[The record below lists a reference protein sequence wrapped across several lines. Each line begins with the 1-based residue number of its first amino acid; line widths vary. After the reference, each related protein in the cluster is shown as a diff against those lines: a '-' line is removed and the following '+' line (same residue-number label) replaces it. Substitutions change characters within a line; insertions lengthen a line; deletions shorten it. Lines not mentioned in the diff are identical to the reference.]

1 VANHKTI
8 LQMRSVFNPMTLLTV
23 ALSVAIL
30 FSGITAIS
38 VSAAAP
44 AEGIVVEGVSVPSVA
59 LGDTRAMVEAT
70 YGPPYYCS
78 GSELSLCQFYVEGG
92 GTVLILYH
100 GPDGGYA
107 TGSPDDFVYYI
118 RWYQAVSGWVTTAG
132 INTTLAFNDMNAV
145 LAAYPNATISYPSLL
160 DMSIDDPALGIHI
173 DYHTSYPDGTQ
184 SVWMA
189 ISFPDPNA
197 PPPEAY
203 SVRVTAIDLFADK
216 HNVYARV
223 HLQDNR
229 YRYTSGASVAATWTL
244 PDGSQVSVNGTTNSM
259 GYAYFEFDKARRG
272 TYTFTV
278 DNVVFEDFR
287 FDTDNSIL
295 SASIDFN
302 VGKNN

>member
-1 VANHKTI
+1 MAKPGPI
-8 LQMRSVFNPMTLLTV
+8 LPIKKVFNPKTFLAIAV
-23 ALSVAIL
+23 FAAIL
-30 FSGITAIS
+30 FSGALAYP
-38 VSAAAP
+38 VSADAP
-44 AEGIVVEGVSVPSVA
+44 AAGVVVEGVSVPGVT
-59 LGDTRAMVEAT
+59 LGDTRAQVEAA

-78 GSELSLCQFYVEGG
+78 GTELSLCQFYVKGG
-92 GTVLILYH
+92 GAVLMMYH

-132 INTTLAFNDMNAV
+132 VNTTLAYNDMDAV
-145 LAAYPNATISYPSLL
+145 LAAYPNARISYPSLL
-160 DMSIDDPALGIHI
+160 DTSIDDPALGIHI
-173 DYHTSYPDGTQ
+173 DYHTSYPNGTR

-197 PPPEAY
+197 PPPEEY
-203 SVRVTAIDLFADK
+203 SVQVTAIDLYADK

-229 YRYTSGASVAATWTL
+229 YRYTSGASLAATWTL
-244 PDGSQVSVNGTTNSM
+244 PDGSRVSVNGTTNSM

-278 DNVVFEDFR
+278 DNVVFENFP

-295 SASIDFN
+295 SASIDFK
-302 VGKNN
+302 VGGN